1 MLLRRALLL
10 ALIASFLAPRLS
22 RAIDWQIQ
30 TVDPD
35 GDTGYKA
42 SLVFDSEGIL
52 HVVYIDRT
60 QTQYIHSRKTGPNHW
75 IKEIVQLADERMA
88 PDAIMLP
95 GDVPAFSAGG
105 MFYVKTVQGWQV
117 EDMNMEG
124 FWCSAVALRPEGS
137 VEGIS
142 QGSWGSGLYNGWVAG
157 ARREQGVWTYQTG
170 IVDAIFYPSNPSQS
184 LIVDVFGKPHGSF
197 TTTMGDPLR
206 YAYREFS
213 TWYVDELPPGL
224 WSSIALDAMGSPR
237 ISYYDPT
244 NQDLVMASKSN
255 GAWISEPLDVT
266 DDVGLYTSHAGY
278 FGLSYVA
285 YYQQTEG
292 DLRVVKYA
300 APGQF
305 TIFNVDMTG
314 DVGQWPSIAI
324 DAQGLVH
331 VAYYDATNGDL
342 KYAVGVSPTPTR
354 NATLGQIKSMYRR

>member
-10 ALIASFLAPRLS
+10 ALIASFLVPRLS

-35 GDTGYKA
+35 GDTGYKP

-224 WSSIALDAMGSPR
+224 WSSIALDAIGSPR